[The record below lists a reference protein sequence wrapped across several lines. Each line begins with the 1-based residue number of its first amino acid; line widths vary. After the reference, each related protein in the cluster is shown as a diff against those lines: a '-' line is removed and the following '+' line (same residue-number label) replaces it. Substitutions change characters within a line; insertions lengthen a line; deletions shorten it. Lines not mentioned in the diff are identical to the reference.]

1 MAAGGQRAARS
12 KPGPLTRVFR
22 AWRAIAPEQRVCALA
37 ALSLWIT
44 MFLPWYSET
53 PAGVLKKGESIAGAS
68 LSAYGAF
75 SFVEAA
81 VLLVSIGVLAL
92 LFARG
97 ERRAFHL
104 PGGDGTVIML
114 AGAWVGLL
122 VVYRMFDKQG
132 TRAVGSDVAITSGI
146 QWGIFLALFAA
157 IWLAWTGLRIRRSHR
172 AEPALADDPTV
183 HLQARASRAARAR
196 RRAGRGGGDRALAP
210 ARRSSRATT
219 ISSASTAG
227 SPARTPNSSPSSCRA
242 SSATTSRTDPG
253 SRSGPLRRAGTR
265 SPEVRSAP
273 RPSYH

>member
-1 MAAGGQRAARS
+1 MAAEGQRTAG

-22 AWRAIAPEQRVCALA
+22 AWRTIAPEQRVCALA

-122 VVYRMFDKQG
+122 VVYRMFDRQG
-132 TRAVGSDVAITSGI
+132 TRAVGSGVAITSGI

-183 HLQARASRAARAR
+183 HLQARATAR
-196 RRAGRGGGDRALAP
+196 RERADEP
-210 ARRSSRATT
+210 AAVAATVRS
-219 ISSASTAG
+219 AG
-227 SPARTPNSSPSSCRA
+227 SPELP
-242 SSATTSRTDPG
+242 
-253 SRSGPLRRAGTR
+253 RSDDLEREHRGVTREDAEQLSFELPHELRND
-265 SPEVRSAP
+265 
-273 RPSYH
+273 